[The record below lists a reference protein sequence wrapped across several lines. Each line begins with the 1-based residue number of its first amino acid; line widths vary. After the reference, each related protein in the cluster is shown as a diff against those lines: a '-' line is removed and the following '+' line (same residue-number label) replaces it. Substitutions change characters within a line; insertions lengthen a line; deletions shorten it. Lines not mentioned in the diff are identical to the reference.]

1 MALTNMPQAPTVT
14 GVYSVRDF
22 VPQLNYMSENG
33 GKAFRSAFDFAMD
46 LQNEAVKSKQRDVLN
61 KENDRQTLLKENIEN
76 DKVLLAK
83 LEKELADLKAGK
95 DVEIRSGE
103 QMMPQNLTPTMQS
116 YIDNLNKSDE
126 NKSFWNFRP
135 AEVNNG

>member
-33 GKAFRSAFDFAMD
+33 AKAFRSAFDFAMD
-46 LQNEAVKSKQRDVLN
+46 LQNEVVKSKQRDVLN
-61 KENDRQTLLKENIEN
+61 KENERQELLKENIEN

-116 YIDNLNKSDE
+116 YMDNLNKTDE

>member
-14 GVYSVRDF
+14 GVYQVRDF

-33 GKAFRSAFDFAMD
+33 AKAFRGAFDFAMD

-61 KENDRQTLLKENIEN
+61 KENERQEFLKENIQN

-95 DVEIRSGE
+95 DGEIRSGE
-103 QMMPQNLTPTMQS
+103 QMMQQNLTPTMQS
-116 YIDNLNKSDE
+116 YMDNLKKTDE
-126 NKSFWNFRP
+126 NKSFWNFKP
-135 AEVNNG
+135 AEA

>member
-22 VPQLNYMSENG
+22 VPQLNEAT
-33 GKAFRSAFDFAMD
+33 KSASSA
-46 LQNEAVKSKQRDVLN
+46 LQNAFKFGTHVHDYKIQRDQEKLIKN
-61 KENDRQTLLKENIEN
+61 ENDRQTLLKENIAN

-83 LEKELADLKAGK
+83 LEQELADLKAGK
-95 DVEIRSGE
+95 DVELRSGE

-116 YIDNLNKSDE
+116 YIDNLNKTDE
-126 NKSFWNFRP
+126 NKSFWNFKP

>member
-1 MALTNMPQAPTVT
+1 MALNVLPQAPTVT

-33 GKAFRSAFDFAMD
+33 AKAFRSAFDFAMD

-61 KENDRQTLLKENIEN
+61 KENERQELLKENIEN
-76 DKVLLAK
+76 DNVLLAK

-116 YIDNLNKSDE
+116 YMDSLKKTDE
-126 NKSFWNFRP
+126 NKSFWNFKP

>member
-1 MALTNMPQAPTVT
+1 MALTNFPNAPTVT
-14 GVYSVRDF
+14 SVYSVRDF
-22 VPQLNYMSENG
+22 VPQLNDST
-33 GKAFRSAFDFAMD
+33 KSASSA
-46 LQNEAVKSKQRDVLN
+46 LQNAFKFGTQVHDYKIQRDQEKLLKN
-61 KENDRQTLLKENIEN
+61 ENDRQTLLKENIEN

-83 LEKELADLKAGK
+83 LEKELEELKAGK

-116 YIDNLNKSDE
+116 YIDNLKKTDE
-126 NKSFWNFRP
+126 NKSFWNFKP

>member
-1 MALTNMPQAPTVT
+1 MPQAPTVT

-33 GKAFRSAFDFAMD
+33 AKAFRSAFDFAMD
-46 LQNEAVKSKQRDVLN
+46 LQNEVVKSKQRDVLN
-61 KENDRQTLLKENIEN
+61 KENERQELLKENIEN

-116 YIDNLNKSDE
+116 YMDNLNKTDE

>member
-1 MALTNMPQAPTVT
+1 MALTNMPQAPTVS

-61 KENDRQTLLKENIEN
+61 KENERQELLKENIEN

-83 LEKELADLKAGK
+83 LEKELEELKAGK

-116 YIDNLNKSDE
+116 YTDNLKKTDE
-126 NKSFWNFRP
+126 NKSLWNFKP
-135 AEVNNG
+135 AEVKNG

>member
-1 MALTNMPQAPTVT
+1 MPQAPTVT